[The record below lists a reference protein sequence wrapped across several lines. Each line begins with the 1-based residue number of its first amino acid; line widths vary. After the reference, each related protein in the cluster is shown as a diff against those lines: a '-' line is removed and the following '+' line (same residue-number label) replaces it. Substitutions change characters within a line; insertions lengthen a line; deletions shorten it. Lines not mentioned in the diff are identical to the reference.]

1 MDLGNLRIYRRVLS
15 FLRPYRSTFIVALA
29 AMVIFGA
36 SDGGVPFL
44 VKYTLDRI
52 FSEQNRTYLYLLP
65 VILIAFA
72 LTRALCDFA
81 QQYLMG
87 KVGHNIVRDMRT
99 ELNKVLLQLPPS
111 YFLNISPADL
121 LSRITSDVV
130 LVRTILTDSVAA
142 VIRDTIRIAALIVAA
157 LYLDPILALIAILFF
172 PVGIL
177 PVMRL
182 GKKMRKLGRIGQDA
196 VGTLSSMLQ
205 ETVVGNR
212 VVKIFCRE
220 RYEEDRFQGE
230 NERLNRTFIKSEKA
244 RALSGPINEVLASL
258 AISGVL
264 IYGGTSVIHGTRTQG
279 DFIAFLISVFLLY
292 DPFKRLSKVHT
303 TIQQGMAGAERI
315 FEILDEK
322 PSIQDPSDPLP
333 LPDSNAL
340 EFRDVTFT
348 YPGAE
353 QPALEDISIVIE
365 EGRKT
370 ALVGFSGAGKSTLID
385 LVPRF
390 IDPDKGEL
398 LLGGINV
405 RHLKL
410 EDLRSRIALVGQHT
424 FLFNDSIYNNIA
436 YGRPDATFDEVES
449 AAKAA
454 FAFDF
459 IMQLPRGFDT
469 NVGEAGLALSGG
481 ERQRIA
487 IARAL
492 LKDAPI
498 LILDEA
504 TASLDNKSEREV
516 QSALHR
522 LEQGRTTIV
531 IAHRLSTIRNADIII
546 VMRNGRIIERGAH
559 DELLREA
566 GEFSRLY
573 ALQFSSPESEERSA
587 AETNL

>member
-1 MDLGNLRIYRRVLS
+1 MDLGNLKIYRRVLS
-15 FLRPYRSTFIVALA
+15 FLRPYRPTFIAALL
-29 AMVIFGA
+29 AMILFGA
-36 SDGGVPFL
+36 SDGGVPVL

-72 LTRALCDFA
+72 VIRAVCDFA

-99 ELNKVLLQLPPS
+99 NLNKVLLQLPPS

-121 LSRITSDVV
+121 LSRITSDVI
-130 LVRTILTDSVAA
+130 LVRTILTESVSA
-142 VIRDTIRIAALIVAA
+142 VIRDTIRILALIVAA
-157 LYLDPILALIAILFF
+157 LYLDPVLALIAILFF
-172 PVGIL
+172 PMGVL
-177 PVMRL
+177 PVIRI
-182 GKKMRKLGRIGQDA
+182 GKKMRKLGRMGQDA
-196 VGTLSSMLQ
+196 VGTLSSLLQ

-220 RYEEDRFQGE
+220 RYEEERFHDE

-279 DFIAFLISVFLLY
+279 DFIAFLVSVFLLY
-292 DPFKRLSKVHT
+292 EPFKRLSKVHT
-303 TIQQGMAGAERI
+303 SIQQGMAGAERI

-322 PSIQDPSDPLP
+322 PSIQDPPDPLP
-333 LPDSNAL
+333 LPDSNLL
-340 EFRDVTFT
+340 EFRNVTFT

-353 QPALEDISIVIE
+353 QPALEEISIEIE
-365 EGRKT
+365 EGKKT

-385 LVPRF
+385 LIPRF
-390 IDPDKGEL
+390 IDPDNGEL
-398 LLGGINV
+398 LLGGVNV
-405 RHLKL
+405 KHMKL
-410 EDLRSRIALVGQHT
+410 EDLRSRVALVGQHT

-436 YGRPDATFDEVES
+436 YGKPGATIDEVES

-454 FAFDF
+454 FAYDF

-481 ERQRIA
+481 ERQRLA

-492 LKDAPI
+492 LKDAPV

-516 QSALHR
+516 QVALQR

-531 IAHRLSTIRNADIII
+531 IAHRLSTIRNADVIV
-546 VMRNGRIIERGAH
+546 VMRNGRIIERGTH
-559 DELLREA
+559 DDLLREA

-573 ALQFSSPESEERSA
+573 ALQFNTPQFEEGT
-587 AETNL
+587 AEITA